1 MGAMPLRRATA
12 LLVLLAVLPVALVSN
27 SVVRDGQGFAM
38 AAGASGRGLLLA
50 AGAGLAVAG
59 LLHLWRRA
67 ELSAGAVLLGLAG
80 AGWLVAE
87 WDNPAASSD
96 VVFTIGLVLWTV
108 GPVLLTHA
116 ALAYP
121 TGRLRSWPARVLVAA
136 GYVVTLGVQGVATA
150 VFFDPV
156 LEGCASCPE
165 NLLAVAADP
174 GRHQQ
179 LDSWGVRAGA
189 LWAAAAVV
197 TVVVLLVRVGA
208 ARRRSA
214 GFVLGATAV
223 GLVAVTAHHVR
234 NLERGYLGSEQAD
247 RDLWTVQGVC
257 LLAVA
262 VAVLAD
268 LVRQRRAHRALT
280 GLVVD
285 LSDGLASDSLEQVLA
300 QRLGDPGVR
309 LCFPAEGTQRTPS
322 LVDSAGRPADTAA
335 LTGRRT
341 ELWHAGR
348 HLATLVHRP
357 GVLEGED
364 EVAALVSAL
373 HLGLDHERLQ
383 AQALAQLADL
393 RESGRRLL
401 DAATPN
407 AGRWSATCTTGPSS
421 GWSGSRWACGCFARA
436 VAPARRSTSPIGRCR
451 RQWRP
456 CAPWVVGSTRCCWT
470 TPGSGRRCEPWPRPT
485 TCGSGPCRRSAS
497 PAPSRPRRTC
507 WWSARC
513 DAGPASVEMAV
524 EDDGLRVR
532 LVARA
537 EPRAWGEVV
546 DRVTTLGGRWSTS
559 GVAAGAARGRVA
571 AALTVRARGVS
582 RAWAAAGR
590 RSTCGRR
597 TPGSRDAASSSSPA
611 A

>member
-1 MGAMPLRRATA
+1 M
-12 LLVLLAVLPVALVSN
+12 
-27 SVVRDGQGFAM
+27 
-38 AAGASGRGLLLA
+38 
-50 AGAGLAVAG
+50 
-59 LLHLWRRA
+59 
-67 ELSAGAVLLGLAG
+67 GAVLLGLAG
-80 AGWLVAE
+80 SGWLVAE

-96 VVFTIGLVLWTV
+96 VVFTLGLVLWTV

-309 LCFPAEGTQRTPS
+309 LCFPADGAHRTPS

-335 LTGRRT
+335 LPGRRT

-348 HLATLVHRP
+348 HLATLVHRH

-393 RESGRRLL
+393 HESGRRLL
-401 DAATPN
+401 DAGDAERRALERDLHDGAQQRLVGLSLGMRLLRSRGG
-407 AGRWSATCTTGPSS
+407 AGEALDLADRQVQEAVEALRALGRGLYPVLLDDAGLGP
-421 GWSGSRWACGCFARA
+421 AVRA
-436 VAPARRSTSPIGRCR
+436 VAETHDLR
-451 RQWRP
+451 
-456 CAPWVVGSTRCCWT
+456 VGSLPDERFSRAVET
-470 TPGSGRRCEPWPRPT
+470 TAYLLVVR
-485 TCGSGPCRRSAS
+485 A
-497 PAPSRPRRTC
+497 
-507 WWSARC
+507 C
-513 DAGPASVEMAV
+513 DAGPASVEMAA

-546 DRVTTLGGRWSTS
+546 GPGHDPGWPVVDERRR
-559 GVAAGAARGRVA
+559 ARAARGRLA
-571 AALTVRARGVS
+571 AALTARTRQPRLGGSGKKIEVRAAYSGKP
-582 RAWAAAGR
+582 GR
-590 RSTCGRR
+590 CIIVF
-597 TPGSRDAASSSSPA
+597 SSSLTPVTW
-611 A
+611 

>member
-1 MGAMPLRRATA
+1 MAAMPLRRATV
-12 LLVLLAVLPVALVSN
+12 LVVLLAVLPVALVSS

-50 AGAGLAVAG
+50 AGAGLAAAG

-67 ELSAGAVLLGLAG
+67 DLAAGALLLGLAG

-96 VVFTIGLVLWTV
+96 VVFTLGLVLWTV

-121 TGRLRSWPARVLVAA
+121 TGRLRSWPARFLVAA
-136 GYVVTLGVQGVATA
+136 GYVVTLGVQGIATA

-156 LEGCASCPE
+156 LEGCTSCPE

-174 GRHQQ
+174 VRHQQ

-189 LWAAAAVV
+189 VWAAAAVL
-197 TVVVLLVRVGA
+197 TVLVLLVRVGA

-214 GFVLGATAV
+214 GFVLGATAA
-223 GLVAVTAHHVR
+223 GLMAVTAHHVR

-247 RDLWTVQGVC
+247 RDLWTVEGVC

-300 QRLGDPGVR
+300 QRLGEPGVR
-309 LCFPAEGTQRTPS
+309 LCFPVEGAHRAPS
-322 LVDSAGRPADTAA
+322 LVDSSGRPVDTAA

-348 HLATLVHRP
+348 HLATLVHQP

-393 RESGRRLL
+393 RDSGRRLL
-401 DAATPN
+401 DAGDAERRALERDLHDGAQQRLVGLSLGVRLLRSRGGTGEALDLADRQVQEAVEALRALGRGLYPVLLDD
-407 AGRWSATCTTGPSS
+407 AGLGP
-421 GWSGSRWACGCFARA
+421 AVRA
-436 VAPARRSTSPIGRCR
+436 VAETHDVR
-451 RQWRP
+451 
-456 CAPWVVGSTRCCWT
+456 VGSLPDERFSRAVET
-470 TPGSGRRCEPWPRPT
+470 TAYLLVVR
-485 TCGSGPCRRSAS
+485 A
-497 PAPSRPRRTC
+497 
-507 WWSARC
+507 C

-559 GVAAGAARGRVA
+559 GAPPELRVDVW
-571 AALTVRARGVS
+571 LPR
-582 RAWAAAGR
+582 
-590 RSTCGRR
+590 
-597 TPGSRDAASSSSPA
+597 
-611 A
+611 